1 MYRNFRLYLCSLRYK
16 VMKLLVTSQQS
27 GKDEPSLWAGEEVD
41 LEREIVQELAWLE
54 REVQLVPYW
63 LQGILRVANLKLS
76 LRDFRGCYD
85 ACQIASLLQKTSEE
99 KRLTREVLSALYL
112 RLGEFGKVRELL
124 TDHCQDSGGSEVERE
139 LLAAALLGLGEH
151 GEASRL
157 VDSFSTSV
165 VGGRTGSLHEYL
177 RQRAELSD

>member
-1 MYRNFRLYLCSLRYK
+1 MQ
-16 VMKLLVTSQQS
+16 LLVASQQS
-27 GKDEPSLWAGEEVD
+27 GKCELTLLTDEEVD
-41 LEREIVQELAWLE
+41 PEREIVQELAWLE
-54 REVQLVPYW
+54 REVRLVPYW
-63 LQGILRVANLKLS
+63 LQGILRVAKLKLS

-85 ACQIASLLQKTSEE
+85 ACQVASLLEKTSEE

-124 TDHCQDSGGSEVERE
+124 TAHCQDSNGSKVERE

-157 VDSFSTSV
+157 VDAFSTSV
-165 VGGRTGSLHEYL
+165 VGGRTGSLQEYL
-177 RQRAELSD
+177 RQRAEFLD